1 MKSRAFLAAFLAVG
15 LAAAMAALLA
25 AAEPASKPAA
35 AGAARGAAT
44 TQPGDKQTT
53 ASGLTI
59 IYTQPSASGAQAG
72 DMVWVEYTGKL
83 KDGTVFDSS
92 EKQGKPIDFQLGR
105 GMVIKG
111 WDEGIQGMS
120 VGEKRQLVI
129 PPTLAYGERGA
140 GDVIPPNATLTFDV
154 ELVGL
159 RKTPQ
164 SGQAAHP

>member
-1 MKSRAFLAAFLAVG
+1 MPIRIRPLLVLPLALVALT
-15 LAAAMAALLA
+15 LSAALLFA
-25 AAEPASKPAA
+25 ADPAEPAS
-35 AGAARGAAT
+35 
-44 TQPGDKQTT
+44 
-53 ASGLTI
+53 
-59 IYTQPSASGAQAG
+59 QPSTSAAPRTETKEGGLQITYVYESGGAKAQDG
-72 DMVWVEYTGKL
+72 DTVWVLYTGKL

-105 GMVIKG
+105 NMVIKG
-111 WDEGIQGMS
+111 WDEGIQGMN

-129 PPTLAYGERGA
+129 PPNLAYGERGA

-164 SGQAAHP
+164 SGQAGPHQ

>member
-35 AGAARGAAT
+35 AAGGAT

-59 IYTQPSASGAQAG
+59 IYTQPSGVGAQAG